1 MLTIS
6 AYLIASLPRNSRTAA
21 LNLGSPTAVMCPR
34 PESVIRFDDLMA
46 CGSEAEA
53 LKKGLLRTEGK
64 QYVVQDGDILNIL
77 FNV

>member
-1 MLTIS
+1 M
-6 AYLIASLPRNSRTAA
+6 
-21 LNLGSPTAVMCPR
+21 AVMCPR
-34 PESVIRFDDLMA
+34 PETVIRFDDLMA

-53 LKKGLLRTEGK
+53 RKKGLLRTEGK